1 MAAREGKRGT
11 TLHSARP
18 AHTPNRLFGKA
29 TPGPRPTLNP
39 AAPTS
44 PAPHR
49 PKPVDE
55 PLDTKRPRSARLVKL
70 SPGEQKRRGAADSGG
85 SVSFGDYD
93 TRLSFSQNARKSCT
107 ECNGPV
113 DWVDEATMRE
123 RSDMPLEELADAY
136 GVPVSELELWH
147 CPNCGNAGA
156 MGPATFGGF

>member
-1 MAAREGKRGT
+1 MGNRRKPPRIGRRD
-11 TLHSARP
+11 RP
-18 AHTPNRLFGKA
+18 
-29 TPGPRPTLNP
+29 
-39 AAPTS
+39 
-44 PAPHR
+44 
-49 PKPVDE
+49 
-55 PLDTKRPRSARLVKL
+55 L
-70 SPGEQKRRGAADSGG
+70 SPGEKKRRGAADSGG
-85 SVSFGDYD
+85 SVRFGDYD

-156 MGPATFGGF
+156 MGPATFSGF